1 MTAKGLS
8 QSQLLASSSFL
19 SIRQLSSTSASR
31 AQPRSSV
38 SPSSSSS
45 LAQSSSPDAA
55 NPPATTRPPPLE
67 LPERTP
73 DTSTFSFLFATGKAY
88 LSFYKTGLKNVFHN
102 RQLLQAAA
110 ASSPGPPA
118 TRSHHQLQARA
129 RHDLRCLPVFG
140 LLLLVCGEFTPFV
153 VLAVPSLTP
162 FTCRI
167 PAQTT
172 KMQRAAEARR
182 QRSFADL
189 AAAVQN
195 SADAGA
201 AHATAAPATLSAA
214 VKTGHL
220 ARTLGVVGSVW
231 DRVGPWA
238 PLWFSRRRVDA
249 KLVFLARDDEL
260 LARAG
265 GVGAL
270 EEAEVRL
277 ACAERG
283 IDVLDRSAEELRRA
297 LGAWLRLTRGSG
309 GASQSQEP
317 RHQMELLLTRPEDK
331 WPAAG
336 P

>member
-1 MTAKGLS
+1 M
-8 QSQLLASSSFL
+8 
-19 SIRQLSSTSASR
+19 RQLSSTSASR
-31 AQPRSSV
+31 AQSRPPV

-45 LAQSSSPDAA
+45 QSQSSSHDAA
-55 NPPATTRPPPLE
+55 NPPATTRPPLLE
-67 LPERTP
+67 LPERKP
-73 DTSTFSFLFATGKAY
+73 DTTTFSFLFATGKAY

-129 RHDLRCLPVFG
+129 RHDLRCLPIFG

-172 KMQRAAEARR
+172 KMQRVAEARR
-182 QRSFADL
+182 KRSFADL

-195 SADAGA
+195 SSDAAAA
-201 AHATAAPATLSAA
+201 AHATNNPGTVSAA

-220 ARTLGVVGSVW
+220 ARTLGLVGSVW

-283 IDVLDRSAEELRRA
+283 IDVLDRSTQDLRRA
-297 LGAWLRLTRGSG
+297 LGAWLLLTRGAG

-317 RHQMELLLTRPEDK
+317 RHQMEMLLTRPEDK